1 MKYDHLNNFKRD
13 SGFPLSQAWASLT
26 NLIHKVYK
34 AKQDSDVTEMEKN
47 ESRLTNTNMKE
58 NWRISR
64 TMKGHIM

>member
-34 AKQDSDVTEMEKN
+34 AKQGSDVTEMEEKV
-47 ESRLTNTNMKE
+47 SSLINTNMKE
-58 NWRISR
+58 NWRISG
-64 TMKGHIM
+64 TM